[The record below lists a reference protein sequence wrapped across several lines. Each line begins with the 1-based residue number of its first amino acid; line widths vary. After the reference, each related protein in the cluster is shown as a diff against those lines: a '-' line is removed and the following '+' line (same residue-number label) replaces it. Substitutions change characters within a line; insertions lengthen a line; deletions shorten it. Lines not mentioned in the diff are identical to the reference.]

1 MMAAELER
9 DAGRAQPLFILN
21 LLADVGQ
28 RDAGAAPHQQFGGRD
43 TAPRRAD
50 DDDPLATNGEWRV
63 AHRSFSV
70 VRLKR
75 AKMIA
80 RIRNLV
86 MTFGSLQPMSSKW
99 W

>member
-1 MMAAELER
+1 MVPAELE
-9 DAGRAQPLFILN
+9 DDTGGAQAFLVLD
-21 LLADVGQ
+21 LLANIGQ
-28 RDAGAAPHQQFGGRD
+28 RDAGATAHQQLRRGHTASGG
-43 TAPRRAD
+43 AD
-50 DDDPLATNGEWRV
+50 DDDPLATHGEWRI
-63 AHRSFSV
+63 AHLSFSV

-86 MTFGSLQPMSSKW
+86 MTFGSLQPISSKW